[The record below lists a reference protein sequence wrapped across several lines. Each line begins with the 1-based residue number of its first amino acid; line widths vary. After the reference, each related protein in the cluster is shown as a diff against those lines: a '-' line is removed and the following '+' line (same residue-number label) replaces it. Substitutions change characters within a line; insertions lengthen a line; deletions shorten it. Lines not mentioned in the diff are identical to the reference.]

1 MAQDGDLNTLSIKTL
16 ERPKSLVEIQTDSQ
30 WIKAV
35 NGRIFYHYVV
45 FSLLNGDIEESR
57 LT

>member
-1 MAQDGDLNTLSIKTL
+1 MAQDGDLNTLSIKTQ
-16 ERPKSLVEIQTDSQ
+16 ERPKSLVEIQTASGL
-30 WIKAV
+30 KAV

-45 FSLLNGDIEESR
+45 FSLLNRDIEERR